1 MDFLKKEVQS
11 LIEAELIEEANSPW
25 AQPCVIAKRN
35 MEGTM
40 VRRLCIDYRRVN
52 KVSRGDS
59 FPMPSVDNILRLLP
73 YKKYYAKLDLKSGY
87 W

>member
-1 MDFLKKEVQS
+1 
-11 LIEAELIEEANSPW
+11 
-25 AQPCVIAKRN
+25 
-35 MEGTM
+35 MEGKI
-40 VRRLCIDYRRVN
+40 VRRLCIDYRKVN
-52 KVSRGDS
+52 KASVGDS